1 MKKLILNIL
10 FCLSC
15 IISTAQIT
23 EYKSHYVTVSESTPN
38 QITTTETIDIET
50 SLFFNYKDSLIILK
64 TPTNRRIFWM
74 LEYYEGV
81 KEYVD
86 ATDNFNSYIFS
97 FLYNKYGIS
106 DVLILEEKKEKTVVT
121 DFHIYETKLK

>member
-1 MKKLILNIL
+1 MTPKPDWCIL
-10 FCLSC
+10 
-15 IISTAQIT
+15 
-23 EYKSHYVTVSESTPN
+23 
-38 QITTTETIDIET
+38 TTGMAYRHAR
-50 SLFFNYKDSLIILK
+50 F
-64 TPTNRRIFWM
+64 
-74 LEYYEGV
+74 YYEGV

>member
-1 MKKLILNIL
+1 MKKLILSIL

-15 IISTAQIT
+15 IIGTAQIT
-23 EYKSHYVTVSESTPN
+23 VYKSHYVTVSESTPN
-38 QITTTETIDIET
+38 QLTTTETINIET
-50 SLFFNYKDSLIILK
+50 SLFFNYKDSLVILK
-64 TPTNRRIFWM
+64 TPHNRRVFWM

-86 ATDNFNSYIFS
+86 ATDNFNNYIFS
-97 FLYNKYGIS
+97 FLYNKHGIS
-106 DVLILEEKKEKTVVT
+106 DVLILEEKKGKTIVT